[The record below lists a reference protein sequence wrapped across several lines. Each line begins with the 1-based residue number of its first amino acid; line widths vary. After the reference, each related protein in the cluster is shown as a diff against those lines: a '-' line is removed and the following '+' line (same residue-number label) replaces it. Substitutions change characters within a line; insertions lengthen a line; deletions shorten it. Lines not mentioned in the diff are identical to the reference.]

1 MWNNKLKK
9 GALHVWPCL
18 QLWNNNHSTK
28 HIGLSEQPVLV
39 FTWWW
44 WTTAKVVAEL
54 KGLKKCLVQ
63 SLGHCLICSSKYLTL
78 NFHQGLPD
86 LLWRLLLT
94 PWVNSI
100 CWRTCKGDE
109 EAMASLV
116 SFTCWPGLHAAHEMH
131 QIKDKGCEK
140 CWNPQRRQYFQYQY
154 NAHHNASFT
163 LYHAYLFF
171 INRKKEATTANKV
184 I

>member
-1 MWNNKLKK
+1 MFQKSKLILTLTHISRFVTGLMVCSRFVKRCVVILTDSAITMWNNKLKK

-18 QLWNNNHSTK
+18 LLWNNNHSTK

-39 FTWWW
+39 FTWRW
-44 WTTAKVVAEL
+44 WTTANVVAEL

-86 LLWRLLLT
+86 LLWCLLLT

-100 CWRTCKGDE
+100 CWRTCKADE
-109 EAMASLV
+109 EAMSSLV
-116 SFTCWPGLHAAHEMH
+116 SFTCWPGLHAAHGMH
-131 QIKDKGCEK
+131 QIKDKGCE
-140 CWNPQRRQYFQYQY
+140 
-154 NAHHNASFT
+154 
-163 LYHAYLFF
+163 
-171 INRKKEATTANKV
+171 
-184 I
+184 